1 MCIILRLVYQNDDEA
16 VAVLLE
22 KYFNQAKNE

>member
-1 MCIILRLVYQNDDEA
+1 MGIILSLVYQNDDET

>member
-1 MCIILRLVYQNDDEA
+1 VVLISFEA

-22 KYFNQAKNE
+22 TL